1 MPRPPPPHAI
11 LQDIIA
17 QRSEVESFFLEALE
31 QVREEV
37 HKERNRP
44 PPAGPE
50 RSNRDLGGGGGGN
63 TFLTGVGEEVCAGGR
78 EGLCVKSVQ
87 CVCHAVQLCVRAR

>member
-1 MPRPPPPHAI
+1 M
-11 LQDIIA
+11 
-17 QRSEVESFFLEALE
+17 ESFFLEALE

-50 RSNRDLGGGGGGN
+50 RSNRDLGAGGAN
-63 TFLTGVGEEVCAGGR
+63 VFLTGVNEEVC
-78 EGLCVKSVQ
+78 V
-87 CVCHAVQLCVRAR
+87 CVCVCVCARGADDQ